1 MNLEE
6 LVEDADND
14 DGDPSNQYEARSEEP
29 NENRESNNEADVGVF
44 NEDRASS
51 LSLGRNRVIVTTS
64 ERLREIS
71 IRV

>member
-6 LVEDADND
+6 LVEDDDDD

-29 NENRESNNEADVGVF
+29 NENKKSNNETIFGVF

-51 LSLGRNRVIVTTS
+51 LSPDCNLWDWSNWTNQ
-64 ERLREIS
+64 
-71 IRV
+71 

>member
-6 LVEDADND
+6 LVEDDDND

-29 NENRESNNEADVGVF
+29 NENKKSNNETDVGVF

-51 LSLGRNRVIVTTS
+51 LSPGSNLWDWSNWTNQ
-64 ERLREIS
+64 
-71 IRV
+71 